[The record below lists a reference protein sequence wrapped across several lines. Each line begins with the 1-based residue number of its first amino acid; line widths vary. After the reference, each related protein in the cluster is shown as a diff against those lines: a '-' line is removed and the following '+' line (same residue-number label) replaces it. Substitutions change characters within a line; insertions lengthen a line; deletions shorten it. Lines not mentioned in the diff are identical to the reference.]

1 MYIFIEYS
9 LFYSAQ
15 TMLCGGVVLLYWLA
29 AVCHL
34 CPLVHPSVRVSA
46 CRERGGREAEMAER
60 QRWNER
66 ENERITRSVNGGLCL
81 LATPGVVCTYVSLT
95 AHAHRQGVLIYCRVY
110 TSMYTHTYICD

>member
-1 MYIFIEYS
+1 MYAGLINLCMYIFIEYS

-15 TMLCGGVVLLYWLA
+15 TMLCGGGVVLLYWLA

-81 LATPGVVCTYVSLT
+81 LATPGVV
-95 AHAHRQGVLIYCRVY
+95 
-110 TSMYTHTYICD
+110 